1 MTWFLNQVMDHEA
14 ELQSGAERYVRGN
27 GRRAH
32 RNGHRERTLKTMA
45 KKHWPEVFGSAISS
59 LCPVTVSEN
68 LLKMTGNLGMLAVSK
83 GHTVW

>member
-45 KKHWPEVFGSAISS
+45 KKHWPEVSYEMKATMSS
-59 LCPVTVSEN
+59 PESVPAFRER
-68 LLKMTGNLGMLAVSK
+68 LLSLFTTGF
-83 GHTVW
+83 H